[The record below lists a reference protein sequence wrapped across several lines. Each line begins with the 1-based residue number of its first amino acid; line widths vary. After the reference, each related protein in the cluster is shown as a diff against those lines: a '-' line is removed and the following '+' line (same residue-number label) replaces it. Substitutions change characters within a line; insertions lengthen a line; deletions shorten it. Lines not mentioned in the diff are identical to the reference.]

1 MKSAKLK
8 ERVEKYQNEVWEMAE
23 KCDTNLMKLK
33 DKIYESGLVV
43 EESKCLM
50 NLSQDETD
58 EELEEY
64 MNILKEMRTFYRK
77 MMNQQLL

>member
-1 MKSAKLK
+1 MQETAG
-8 ERVEKYQNEVWEMAE
+8 

-50 NLSQDETD
+50 KLSQGETD
-58 EELEEY
+58 EGMKEY
-64 MNILKEMRTFYRK
+64 MDTLKEMRILSRR
-77 MMNQQLL
+77 MMKQQLL

>member
-1 MKSAKLK
+1 M
-8 ERVEKYQNEVWEMAE
+8 
-23 KCDTNLMKLK
+23 MKLK

-50 NLSQDETD
+50 KLSQDESN
-58 EELEEY
+58 EVMKEY

-77 MMNQQLL
+77 MMRQQLL

>member
-1 MKSAKLK
+1 MNSLKLK
-8 ERVEKYQNEVWEMAE
+8 ERVEKYQNEVWETAE

-50 NLSQDETD
+50 KLSQDESN
-58 EELEEY
+58 EVMKEY

-77 MMNQQLL
+77 MMRQQLL

>member
-1 MKSAKLK
+1 MQETAG
-8 ERVEKYQNEVWEMAE
+8 

-50 NLSQDETD
+50 KLSQGETD
-58 EELEEY
+58 EGMKGY
-64 MNILKEMRTFYRK
+64 MDTLKEMRILSRR
-77 MMNQQLL
+77 MMKQQLL

>member
-1 MKSAKLK
+1 VQETAG
-8 ERVEKYQNEVWEMAE
+8 

-50 NLSQDETD
+50 KLSQGETD
-58 EELEEY
+58 EGMKEY
-64 MNILKEMRTFYRK
+64 MDTLKEMRILSRR
-77 MMNQQLL
+77 MMKQQLL

>member
-50 NLSQDETD
+50 KLSQDETD
-58 EELEEY
+58 EAMKEY
-64 MNILKEMRTFYRK
+64 MNILKEMRMFYRK
-77 MMNQQLL
+77 MMRQQLL

>member
-8 ERVEKYQNEVWEMAE
+8 ERVEKYQNEVWETAE

-50 NLSQDETD
+50 KLSQVETD
-58 EELEEY
+58 EAIKEY
-64 MNILKEMRTFYRK
+64 MNILKEMRIFYRK
-77 MMNQQLL
+77 VMKQQLL